1 MPTINENR
9 VLDMVN
15 DIEEN
20 YTIKAN
26 IRLLKS
32 VRFPISLYRLKCY
45 MKFYTT
51 NEVTLKTQ
59 DSRWDSKW
67 ERRKRRELP
76 YF

>member
-1 MPTINENR
+1 
-9 VLDMVN
+9 MVN

-45 MKFYTT
+45 IKFYTT

-59 DSRWDSKW
+59 DNS
-67 ERRKRRELP
+67 
-76 YF
+76 